1 MLTAR
6 SLLVSKKITP
16 MTTIREQETPGNYNK
31 NVYNMFARENTMIY
45 QTNEISN
52 RKNYFL

>member
-1 MLTAR
+1 
-6 SLLVSKKITP
+6 